1 MGADVPDHG
10 FVEQCNMSGQYV
22 TFVIHGIPT
31 SDLTLCNVGVIG
43 NSLIRDISPETRVEI
58 PAGETH
64 TMKVEHIRP
73 EYT

>member
-22 TFVIHGIPT
+22 TFVIYGIPST
-31 SDLTLCNVGVIG
+31 DLTLCNVGVIG
-43 NSLIRDISPETRVEI
+43 NSLIRDTALETTVEI

-64 TMKVEHIRP
+64 TM
-73 EYT
+73 